1 MQLQPHSTLNVLK
14 PDEWKKRLVAVLR
27 IIVLLL
33 SLLLLS
39 VITYDTLSDVSFE
52 TSASYLRLQFWVCIF
67 FLADIFIE
75 LALAENKRRHLISNI
90 PFILVSIPYL
100 SIINHYH
107 IPLSP
112 QLDYIIRFIPLFRTA
127 YVVML
132 VCKMISRDWI
142 SSMFSGYII
151 LLVTLLYF
159 LSLMFYV
166 EEHYVNP
173 GVTSYWESLWF
184 SVMQMTTCG
193 SSIEPV
199 TSSGKVIGVV
209 LSAAG
214 LILFPVFTVYFTKIF
229 SQPKDDNPQ

>member
-1 MQLQPHSTLNVLK
+1 MTANPVKITGTHNPS
-14 PDEWKKRLVAVLR
+14 EWKTRLVAVLR
-27 IIVLLL
+27 IMVLLL

-39 VITYDTLSDVSFE
+39 VITYDTLHDVSFE
-52 TSASYLRLQFWVCIF
+52 TSASYLRLQFWVCLF
-67 FLADIFIE
+67 FLADIVIE
-75 LALAENKRRHLISNI
+75 FALAENKSRHLIRNI

-100 SIINHYH
+100 SIITHYN
-107 IPLSP
+107 IAISP
-112 QLDYIIRFIPLFRTA
+112 QLGYVIRFIPLFRTA

-132 VCKMISRDWI
+132 VSKMISRNWI

-193 SSIEPV
+193 SSIQPV
-199 TSSGKVIGVV
+199 TSSGRVISIV

-214 LILFPVFTVYFTKIF
+214 LVLFPVFTVYFTKIF
-229 SQPKDDNPQ
+229 SQPKYNNPQ